1 MNQSDL
7 DRAVARATGETV
19 TEIRK
24 LGFNLVVVPDS
35 PSHAPLPHVIPFKRP
50 RTNGSPPI
58 KRAA

>member
-24 LGFNLVVVPDS
+24 LGFNLVVVPESHS
-35 PSHAPLPHVIPFKRP
+35 PAPLPNVIPFKRP
-50 RTNGSPPI
+50 RPRVYSPI

>member
-1 MNQSDL
+1 MNQADL

-24 LGFNLVVVPDS
+24 LGFKLVVVPDS
-35 PSHAPLPHVIPFKRP
+35 VPHGPLLHVIPFKRP
-50 RTNGSPPI
+50 RTNGCPPI

>member
-19 TEIRK
+19 NQIRK
-24 LGFNLVVVPDS
+24 LGFNLVVVPESHS
-35 PSHAPLPHVIPFKRP
+35 PAPLPHVLPYKRARKTSTP
-50 RTNGSPPI
+50 QI

>member
-1 MNQSDL
+1 MSQSDL

-24 LGFNLVVVPDS
+24 MGFNLVVVPE
-35 PSHAPLPHVIPFKRP
+35 SHAPAPLPHILPYRRP
-50 RTNGSPPI
+50 HKAGSPQI